1 MLQGIEAITTQ
12 ALGLALDAASLRQQV
27 IAANIANANTIGY
40 LPQQLSFGE
49 QLEQIRAEIKNSGS
63 LSAGSLTALLP
74 TLTVTLDARGLP
86 ARVRLDEE
94 MAAMAQNTVQYQA
107 LIKGLNRHFSILAT
121 AASDGKR

>member
-1 MLQGIEAITTQ
+1 MLQGIEAVTTQ

-40 LPQQLSFGE
+40 LPQHLSFGGQME
-49 QLEQIRAEIKNSGS
+49 QVQAEIRDAGS
-63 LSAGSLTALLP
+63 LSAGSLTALRP
-74 TLTVTLDARGLP
+74 TLALSLDSQGLP
-86 ARVRLDEE
+86 AKVRLDEE

>member
-1 MLQGIEAITTQ
+1 MLQGTEAVTTQ

-49 QLEQIRAEIKNSGS
+49 QMEQVRGEIKQSGS
-63 LSAGSLTALLP
+63 LSAGSLATLRP
-74 TLTVTLDARGLP
+74 TLAVALDARGFP
-86 ARVRLDEE
+86 AKVRLDEE